1 MASSDLSTPVLARA
15 SRATRCKSACV
26 GLALAGGPLDPIWEI
41 DALCALEE
49 TLVGVDFALFEP
61 DHRDPEMFAA
71 NPFSYS
77 ARHPLAEHDHQ
88 STRNNLRMRRR
99 ALHAMFG
106 PHGIAIA
113 DKVPDDPSRRLVN
126 CRSRMTPAW
135 HGTLRHLGG
144 VPDALQSSLAAA

>member
-1 MASSDLSTPVLARA
+1 MTSSDLSAPVPARA
-15 SRATRCKSACV
+15 SRATRRKGARV
-26 GLALAGGPLDPIWEI
+26 GLALAGGPLDAIWEI
-41 DALCALEE
+41 GALCALKAA
-49 TLVGVDFALFEP
+49 LVGVDFTLFEP
-61 DHRDPEMFAA
+61 DHRDLEMFGA
-71 NPFSYS
+71 NTFSYS
-77 ARHPLAEHDHQ
+77 ARHQLVEHDYQ

-135 HGTLRHLGG
+135 HGALRHLGG
-144 VPDALQSSLAAA
+144 VLDALQTSLAAA